1 MSQVNRNAAYL
12 FDVDGNTVWERLR
25 VIRGFLDDRKRA
37 LARATLELEHSE
49 KEAKS
54 NGEDSFEY
62 KMFLIEKPF
71 SLDLIDDCER
81 EVAFLSEVEHQLSTE
96 AEKTR
101 IPGKSDK
108 DMYELNFFE
117 EHTNRLVTDAQAEI
131 VANGRL
137 STNTVKMLFRNKAA
151 MTRTLELG
159 ILSEEVLKLQA
170 PVDKGIDTANTS
182 LIEHKT
188 D

>member
-12 FDVDGNTVWERLR
+12 FDIDGNTVWERLR
-25 VIRGFLDDRKRA
+25 VIRGFLDDRQRA
-37 LARATLELEHSE
+37 LATSNLDMEKSE
-49 KEAKS
+49 KEAKEH
-54 NGEDSFEY
+54 GEDSYEY
-62 KMFLIEKPF
+62 KKFLIEKPF
-71 SLDLIDDCER
+71 RLDLIDDCER
-81 EVAFLSEVEHQLSTE
+81 EIEFLTDVEARLAAE

-101 IPGKSDK
+101 ISGKSDK

-151 MTRTLELG
+151 MNRTLEMGL
-159 ILSEEVLKLQA
+159 LSEEVLKLQA
-170 PVDKGIDTANTS
+170 PVDQGIDTTNTA
-182 LIEHKT
+182 LLE
-188 D
+188 